1 MILSNK
7 NRTLSNS
14 LIGMGS
20 DLLIA
25 LEVPQTVSSLWENAR
40 NYKNIK
46 TFERFILALDLLY
59 ALDLITYDHGIIR
72 RTKI

>member
-1 MILSNK
+1 MIMPNK

-20 DLLIA
+20 DLLMA
-25 LEVPQTVSSLWENAR
+25 LEVPQTVSSLWEKAR
-40 NYKNIK
+40 NYETIK

-59 ALDLITYDHGIIR
+59 TLDLIIYDEGL
-72 RTKI
+72 